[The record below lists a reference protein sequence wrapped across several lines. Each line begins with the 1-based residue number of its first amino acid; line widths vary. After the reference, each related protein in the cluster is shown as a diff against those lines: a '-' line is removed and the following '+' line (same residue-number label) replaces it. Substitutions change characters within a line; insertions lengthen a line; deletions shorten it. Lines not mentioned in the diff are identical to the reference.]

1 MSKKDFSDFGIQ
13 GHELPKHVTDDEQ
26 PKPEVKPEPVTAAAP
41 EQKNLFDEKDKIGLQ
56 LVDLGLGNEFDGKR
70 GREKDLIKKNAVD
83 WYLAKESERQ
93 AN

>member
-1 MSKKDFSDFGIQ
+1 
-13 GHELPKHVTDDEQ
+13 
-26 PKPEVKPEPVTAAAP
+26 
-41 EQKNLFDEKDKIGLQ
+41 LFDEKDKIGLQ

-70 GREKDLIKKNAVD
+70 GREKDLIKKNAVE

>member
-1 MSKKDFSDFGIQ
+1 
-13 GHELPKHVTDDEQ
+13 
-26 PKPEVKPEPVTAAAP
+26 
-41 EQKNLFDEKDKIGLQ
+41 LFDEKDKIGLQ

-70 GREKDLIKKNAVD
+70 VREKDLIKKNAVE